1 MPRRVYSGR
10 AVDLFFARG
19 PESGNKLDASP
30 VYGIAR
36 TGLAVRAPSQ
46 RSDVDA
52 ADRRRRFDE
61 LVLPHLD
68 AAYNLARWLS
78 GSATEADDVVQE
90 ACLRALCFFDS
101 FRGDQPRAWLL
112 AIVRNTWFTAWRK
125 RQQPGEGASAGY
137 DDAHF
142 DGAALPGWQDG
153 HGDSPEQWLL
163 RAEDVRLL
171 HVALARLPLAFREVL
186 VLRELEDL
194 PYRDIAAIAEI
205 PLGTVMSRLA
215 RARKL
220 LAAAVLAQRAQEM
233 QGARAAGGAAPA
245 TTTGRSAAAPLPA
258 ASRRGDGP

>member
-1 MPRRVYSGR
+1 M
-10 AVDLFFARG
+10 
-19 PESGNKLDASP
+19 N
-30 VYGIAR
+30 
-36 TGLAVRAPSQ
+36 
-46 RSDVDA
+46 A

-78 GSATEADDVVQE
+78 GSSTEADDVVQE
-90 ACLRALCFFDS
+90 ACLRAFCFFDS

-125 RQQPGEGASAGY
+125 RLQPGQGDSAGY

-142 DGAALPGWQDG
+142 DGDALPGWQDG

-171 HVALARLPLAFREVL
+171 HLALEQLPLAFREVL

-220 LAAAVLAQRAQEM
+220 LAAAVLALRARQAH
-233 QGARAAGGAAPA
+233 GAQAERATATGTNVAPPLGAGE
-245 TTTGRSAAAPLPA
+245 TGHGLQ
-258 ASRRGDGP
+258 